1 MFEPD
6 LLARFTNHLK
16 EALQKALAFSLHHG
30 RDTIEAGDLLVAL
43 LKEKGS
49 IGSELLQKAGA
60 SLEVAETTF
69 AFHQPTR
76 PQGTTIVPDLA
87 GPVKQILE
95 KCVLIAHTHEHKYI
109 GTEHL
114 LAALLEARL
123 PDLQAY
129 FEQQNVQTELLHE
142 QITSILKS
150 TSKFPDL
157 SKRLT
162 ENTSE
167 EASEEASDEAM
178 NTPEPDQRARARGE
192 KRPKALEVFAR
203 DLTTPEIASTLDP
216 VIGRDPEIERV
227 TEILCRRTKNNPI
240 LLGEP
245 GVGKTAIVEGLAQQ
259 LAQGNVPDALQ
270 GKRLLA
276 IDLALLVA
284 GTMYRGEFEARL
296 KQVVDEAK
304 ADKNIILFI
313 DEIHNLVGAGST
325 SGSLDAANILKPA
338 LARGEIRC
346 IGATTWAEYK
356 KFIEPDAALERRYQ
370 PVTVSEPSPEATR
383 SILQGLKKTYE
394 EHHAVRYQPE
404 ALDAAVSLA
413 ERYLTDR
420 FFPDK
425 AIDLMD
431 EAAAH
436 AVASRRNG
444 ELTPLQ
450 KNERA
455 LKDLME
461 AKAQAVTAGDLNKA
475 ASYLREEKRL
485 EQEKKRLEK
494 QTVNQ
499 KDRPVIRMEEIAG
512 VVSRLSHVPL
522 ETILA
527 TEHER
532 LSSLEQRLNKE
543 LFGQGDAIRTVSD
556 AIRRARLGLSDPKRP
571 KASFLFVGPSGVGK
585 TEMAR
590 LLARELFGNEDALIK
605 IDMSEF
611 SESHTV
617 SKLIGSPAGYVGYRE
632 SNRFTDIVRRRPHS
646 ILLFDEF
653 EKAHHDVQHL
663 LLQILEDGKITDST
677 GKAVSLRQSYVVLT
691 SNVGAEYVQRRS
703 LGFQGSD
710 DQTGFTQLVRQQLQ
724 ERFRPELLNRLDH
737 IAVFQPLGQDILKV
751 ILKKELEQVFKRLE
765 NHQSTR
771 YSVTQ
776 DVLEWLAK
784 RGADSEEGA
793 RAARRLIEK
802 EVISLLTQELIKK
815 PQKRTWKLQLRKDK
829 LQVS

>member
-16 EALQKALAFSLHHG
+16 EALQKALAFALQHG

-60 SLEVAETTF
+60 SIEVAEQTF
-69 AFHQPTR
+69 SLSQPTR
-76 PQGTTIVPDLA
+76 PQGATIVPDLA
-87 GPVKQILE
+87 IPVKQVLE

-114 LAALLEARL
+114 LAALLDARL
-123 PDLQAY
+123 PPLQHF
-129 FEQQNVQTELLHE
+129 FENQGVQTDLLHE

-157 SKRLT
+157 TKRMIEGPT
-162 ENTSE
+162 EEGEEPSE
-167 EASEEASDEAM
+167 ESVA
-178 NTPEPDQRARARGE
+178 PETNPHARTRGE

-203 DLTTPEIASTLDP
+203 DLTSPEIVSKLDP

-259 LAQGNVPDALQ
+259 LANGTIPDALQ

-304 ADKNIILFI
+304 ADKNVILFI

-370 PVTVSEPSPEATR
+370 PVSVSEPSPEATR
-383 SILQGLKKTYE
+383 LILQGLKKTYE
-394 EHHAVRYQPE
+394 DHHGVRYQPE
-404 ALDAAVSLA
+404 ALESAVFLA

-436 AVASRRNG
+436 TVAGKRRG
-444 ELTPLQ
+444 QPTPLRQ
-450 KNERA
+450 IEQA
-455 LKDLME
+455 LKDLTE
-461 AKAQAVTAGDLNKA
+461 AKADAVSRGDLQTA
-475 ASYLREEKRL
+475 SSYLDEEKRL
-485 EQEKKRLEK
+485 RQEKKRLSK
-494 QTVNQ
+494 QTVTP
-499 KDRPVIRMEEIAG
+499 KDRAVIKMEDIAG
-512 VVSRLSHVPL
+512 VVARLSRVPL

-532 LSSLEQRLNKE
+532 LASLESRLNKE
-543 LFGQGDAIRTVSD
+543 LFGQTDAIRTVGE

-590 LLARELFGNEDALIK
+590 LLAKELFGQEDALIK

-617 SKLIGSPAGYVGYRE
+617 SKLIGSPAGYIGYRE
-632 SNRFTDIVRRRPHS
+632 SNRFTDVVRRRPHS
-646 ILLFDEF
+646 VLLFDEF
-653 EKAHHDVQHL
+653 EKAHADVQHL

-703 LGFQGSD
+703 LGFQSGD
-710 DQTGFTQLVRQQLQ
+710 ERGNFDQLVRQQLK

-737 IAVFQPLGQDILKV
+737 IAVFQPLGQNILKT
-751 ILKKELEQVFKRLE
+751 ILKKELEHVFKRLE
-765 NHQSTR
+765 HHQSTK
-771 YSVTQ
+771 YAVTQ
-776 DVLEWLAK
+776 EVIEWLAK

>member
-16 EALQKALAFSLHHG
+16 EALQKALAFALHHG

-49 IGSELLQKAGA
+49 IGSELLLKAGA
-60 SLEVAETTF
+60 SVETAETTF
-69 AFHQPTR
+69 ALHEPTR
-76 PQGTTIVPDLA
+76 PQGATIVPDLA
-87 GPVKQILE
+87 TPVKHILE
-95 KCVLIAHTHEHKYI
+95 KCVLIAHSHEHKYI

-114 LAALLEARL
+114 LSALLDARI
-123 PDLQAY
+123 PPIQRFFEENGIQTDLLQ
-129 FEQQNVQTELLHE
+129 E
-142 QITSILKS
+142 QISSILKS

-157 SKRLT
+157 SKRMAD
-162 ENTSE
+162 TSPEETE
-167 EASEEASDEAM
+167 EAGEEPMTPPEAD
-178 NTPEPDQRARARGE
+178 PRPRQRGE

-203 DLTTPEIASTLDP
+203 DLTSPEIVTTLDP

-259 LAQGNVPDALQ
+259 LANGNIPDALQ

-370 PVTVSEPSPEATR
+370 PVSVSEPTPEATR
-383 SILQGLKKTYE
+383 AILQGLKKTYE
-394 EHHAVRYQPE
+394 DHHGVRYQTE
-404 ALDAAVSLA
+404 ALDSAVSLA
-413 ERYLTDR
+413 ERYLSDR

-436 AVASRRNG
+436 AVASKRRG
-444 ELTPLQ
+444 APSPLQ
-450 KNERA
+450 QLDKKAQELA
-455 LKDLME
+455 Q
-461 AKAQAVTAGDLNKA
+461 AKAAAVAAGNLNQAS
-475 ASYLREEKRL
+475 SYLSEEKRL
-485 EQEKKRLEK
+485 EQERKRLEK
-494 QTVNQ
+494 QVINQ
-499 KDRPVIRMEEIAG
+499 KDRPTIKMEDIAG

-532 LSSLEQRLNKE
+532 LASIESRLNKE
-543 LFGQGDAIRTVSD
+543 LFGQGEAVRTVGE
-556 AIRRARLGLSDPKRP
+556 AVRRARLGLSDPKRP

-590 LLARELFGNEDALIK
+590 LLAKELFGREDALIK

-632 SNRFTDIVRRRPHS
+632 SNRFTDILRRRPHS
-646 ILLFDEF
+646 VLLFDEF
-653 EKAHHDVQHL
+653 EKAHPDVQHL

-677 GKAVSLRQSYVVLT
+677 GKPVSVRQSYVVLT
-691 SNVGAEYVQRRS
+691 SNVGAEFVQRRS
-703 LGFQGSD
+703 LGFQGGD
-710 DQTGFTQLVRQQLQ
+710 DQGNFSQLVKQQLQ

-737 IAVFQPLGQDILKV
+737 IAVFQPIGQEILKA

-765 NHQSTR
+765 EHQSTR
-771 YSVTQ
+771 YAVTQ

-802 EVISLLTQELIKK
+802 EVISLLTQELLKK